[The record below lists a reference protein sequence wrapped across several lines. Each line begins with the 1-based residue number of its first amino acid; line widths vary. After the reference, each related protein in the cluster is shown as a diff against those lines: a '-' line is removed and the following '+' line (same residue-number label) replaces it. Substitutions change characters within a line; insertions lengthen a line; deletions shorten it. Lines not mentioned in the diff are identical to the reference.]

1 MSVSHLRPKDWRKIM
16 EKSVKYNVSAI
27 TEKLE
32 LIEAIE
38 QEFTGYQ
45 IKKAMIQMAISRFT
59 TVDLGKMEFDSMDG
73 AEFTL
78 AIYDFN
84 DEVKGY
90 IQAGPAEE

>member
-1 MSVSHLRPKDWRKIM
+1 M

-27 TEKLE
+27 SPKLE
-32 LIEAIE
+32 VIDAVE

-59 TVDLGKMEFDSMDG
+59 TVDLGKMEFDSIDG
-73 AEFTL
+73 AEYTL

-84 DEVKGY
+84 DELKGY